1 MIRLKC
7 IKKIDLLGNNFHTV
21 IEKYSVKSGET
32 LETFS
37 ENETLNNELGYMEL
51 KDKYNLISSKKNF
64 QKKSIFKQKLI
75 ILGKKFHSRK

>member
-7 IKKIDLLGNNFHTV
+7 IKNIDLLGNNFHTV

>member
-7 IKKIDLLGNNFHTV
+7 IKNIDLLGNNFHTV
-21 IEKYSVKSGET
+21 IEKYSVKSDET

-37 ENETLNNELGYMEL
+37 ENETQNNELGYMEL
-51 KDKYNLISSKKNF
+51 KDKYNLISPKKEF
-64 QKKSIFKQKLI
+64 SKKSIFKQKII

>member
-7 IKKIDLLGNNFHTV
+7 IKNIDLLGNNFHTV
-21 IEKYSVKSGET
+21 IEKYSVKSDET

-37 ENETLNNELGYMEL
+37 ENETRNNELGYMEL

-64 QKKSIFKQKLI
+64 QKNRFL
-75 ILGKKFHSRK
+75 SRN

>member
-7 IKKIDLLGNNFHTV
+7 IKNIDLLGNNFHTV

-37 ENETLNNELGYMEL
+37 ENETLNNELVYMEL
-51 KDKYNLISSKKNF
+51 KDKYNLISPKKEF
-64 QKKSIFKQKLI
+64 SKKSIFKQKLI

>member
-7 IKKIDLLGNNFHTV
+7 IKNIDLLGNNFHTV

-37 ENETLNNELGYMEL
+37 ENETRNNELGYMEL

>member
-1 MIRLKC
+1 MIRRKC
-7 IKKIDLLGNNFHTV
+7 IKNIDLLGNNFHTV

>member
-7 IKKIDLLGNNFHTV
+7 IKNIDFLGNNFHTV

-64 QKKSIFKQKLI
+64 QKNRFL
-75 ILGKKFHSRK
+75 SRN

>member
-7 IKKIDLLGNNFHTV
+7 IKNIDLLGNNFHTV

-51 KDKYNLISSKKNF
+51 KDKYNLISPKKEF
-64 QKKSIFKQKLI
+64 SKKSIFKQKLI

>member
-1 MIRLKC
+1 MIRLKY
-7 IKKIDLLGNNFHTV
+7 KKNIDLLGNNFHTV

>member
-7 IKKIDLLGNNFHTV
+7 IKNIDLLGNNFHTV

-51 KDKYNLISSKKNF
+51 KDKYNLISPKKEF
-64 QKKSIFKQKLI
+64 SKKSIFKQKII